1 MKYFAG
7 MIGVAIVVGGGWY
20 LFADVPTDTVSEGH
34 MSASEAYAEESSVL
48 EAREPVRADGT
59 FTIVTSFYP
68 LQFALERIVGERAE
82 VVNVGAGRDPHD
94 YRPST
99 QDMVRMQSSDVV
111 VLQGAY
117 LEPWGEEVAEQLQA
131 ERVPVV
137 IATDAVELHEAG
149 HEHGHD
155 AHEADE
161 QHDEVAHES
170 EEQHKEDAHED
181 EQSEADA
188 HADEHADEH
197 EGDEHETEHTDEHD
211 EEVHDEHEHGAYDPH
226 TWLDPVLFSETVA
239 YLVEMIST
247 LDPAFAA
254 EYEAN
259 GAALQ
264 AELATLDSRFTTSLT
279 GCRYEEAIVS
289 HDFLGYVGDRYNLAF
304 HTIAGLSNQDMP
316 SAVTLATL
324 REEATEGVGAI
335 LLEENAIAAYGETLA
350 RETGL
355 TTLSINPIAF
365 AVPTGENYLTLQQ
378 QNLVTLVEA
387 FGCNE

>member
-1 MKYFAG
+1 M
-7 MIGVAIVVGGGWY
+7 VVVGGWY
-20 LFADVPTDTVSEGH
+20 LFVHEPTGTVSEGY
-34 MSASEAYAEESSVL
+34 MSASEAYTEESSVL

-82 VVNVGAGRDPHD
+82 VVNVGTGRDPHD

-99 QDMVRMQSSDVV
+99 QDMITLQQADAV
-111 VLQGAY
+111 VLHGADF
-117 LEPWGEEVAEQLQA
+117 EPWGEEVREQLVR

-137 IATDAVELHEAG
+137 IATEAVELHEAG
-149 HEHGHD
+149 HEYGHD
-155 AHEADE
+155 AHEGE
-161 QHDEVAHES
+161 GYHDEGEEHE
-170 EEQHKEDAHED
+170 EDHTTEHKGE
-181 EQSEADA
+181 A
-188 HADEHADEH
+188 HADEEVY
-197 EGDEHETEHTDEHD
+197 DEHD
-211 EEVHDEHEHGAYDPH
+211 HGAYDPH

-239 YLVEMIST
+239 YLAAMIST
-247 LDPAFAA
+247 LDPEFAA

-259 GAALQ
+259 SVALQ
-264 AELATLDSRFTTSLT
+264 AELATLDSRFTSSLT

-289 HDFLGYVGDRYNLAF
+289 HDFLGYVGDRYSLAF

-324 REEATEGVGAI
+324 REEAAEGVGAI
-335 LLEENAIAAYGETLA
+335 LLEESAISAYGETLA